1 VLVLAGLT
9 IAACSSKQDSP
20 PLPEP
25 KPADPKKPA
34 TKPVDK
40 PPSVGSDG
48 CEVAVMVLADGHVT
62 FDGGGV
68 KGATRLAD
76 IDFTA
81 LKPTVGKCSA
91 SLWAEDTVT
100 YQDVIATMDSL
111 IKIGLIDV
119 GLGPP
124 GDDSTPSPRPAKPP
138 PDKDVKSTWTVTP
151 EGRLEVAL
159 ELARQKP
166 LDKKARLAEAPVIIA
181 TKTEV
186 TIAGKRVGK
195 VDDAA
200 LDTAITG
207 ALPAHPKDG
216 LAILQADASL
226 RFSTIRSAV
235 KGAKAAGYD
244 NLLFAVKNSSHGQP

>member
-25 KPADPKKPA
+25 KPADPKQPV
-34 TKPVDK
+34 TKQADK

-68 KGATRLAD
+68 RGATRLAE
-76 IDFTA
+76 IDFRA
-81 LKPTVGKCSA
+81 LLPVVGKCASA
-91 SLWAEDTVT
+91 SLWAEDAVA

-111 IKIGLIDV
+111 IKIGLVDV

-138 PDKDVKSTWTVTP
+138 PDKDVKSTWTTGP
-151 EGRLEVAL
+151 DGRPQIEL
-159 ELARQKP
+159 ELTRQKP
-166 LDKKARLAEAPVIIA
+166 LDKRSRLAEAPVIIA

-186 TIAGKRVGK
+186 TIAGKLVGK
-195 VDDAA
+195 VDDAG
-200 LDTAITG
+200 LDAAITG
-207 ALPAHPKDG
+207 ALPADPKDG

-226 RFSTIRSAV
+226 RFSTIRRAV

-244 NLLFAVKNSSHGQP
+244 NLLFAVKNK